1 MKKKVENDNKW
12 QPLESCEGLP
22 GTVEDWLAEP
32 GSLTARIRARCPDG
46 FRLAVID
53 ERDEPADQ
61 PFADREP
68 AKIFCREITLNCTDR
83 PLVFARTRVPH
94 PTLSAHPWL
103 RELGGRPLGVRLF
116 DEPGYMRGRFH
127 VARLVPGDELHDYV
141 NSRVVPLASPLWAR
155 RARVELSGHP
165 FEICEC
171 FLPGLI

>member
-1 MKKKVENDNKW
+1 MNDTSDKW

-32 GSLTARIRARCPDG
+32 GSLTARICARCADD

-53 ERDEPADQ
+53 ERDEPTGLL
-61 PFADREP
+61 FADREP
-68 AKIFCREITLNCTDR
+68 TEIFCREITLNCGYR
-83 PLVFARTRVPH
+83 SLVFARTRVPQ
-94 PTLSAHPWL
+94 PTLAAHPWL
-103 RELGGRPLGVRLF
+103 RELGGKPLGARLF
-116 DEPGYMRGRFH
+116 AEPGYMRGRFH
-127 VARLVPGDELHDYV
+127 VARLVPGDELYEYV
-141 NSRVVPLASPLWAR
+141 NARVVPLASPLWAR